1 MKNLLLLIISML
13 FLFSITG
20 IAEAPITIDGERD
33 DFYNTQK
40 GPDEGHIYLP
50 PNAYSVDSGSAPGP
64 ASIDDEYDLSGHV
77 WIAWDSSYLYCF
89 AEVWDEYI
97 LVNNTT
103 TYENDALEL
112 KIDPDPGAET
122 TTGVA
127 AVRLSALGEDDAD
140 EPLGVDNLVGG
151 PGGLSNELDEV
162 FEPVAGEDYA
172 RKLTEL
178 GYNLEFRLPF
188 EVIVREDK
196 FLYPEVDNI
205 FGLAINLMEN
215 DDVGRETVL
224 QWSAG
229 MQDAVWSNPQL
240 HGTVTFLEGNKVK
253 MEPVNSAGG
262 DAANDSAHWYIP
274 PEETG
279 IKDGNK
285 ALLADNF
292 HLGQNYPNP
301 FNPSTTIDFTI
312 MNKELV
318 KLSIFDILGHEVKTL
333 VNQSLAPGYHAV
345 TWDGRDE
352 TGEIVASGV
361 YFYRFEAG
369 EFTEVKKLTFIQ

>member
-1 MKNLLLLIISML
+1 MKKLLLFISTMLI
-13 FLFSITG
+13 LFSTLTF
-20 IAEAPITIDGERD
+20 AQFSITIDGERD

-50 PNAYSVDSGSAPGP
+50 PQAYSVDSGSNPG
-64 ASIDDEYDLSGHV
+64 SVEDEYDLSGLL
-77 WIAWDSSYLYCF
+77 WFAWDELYLYCY
-89 AEVWDEYI
+89 AEVWDDYI

-103 TYENDALEL
+103 VYENDALEL
-112 KIDPDPGAET
+112 KIDPDPLAET

-127 AVRLSALGEDDAD
+127 AVRLSSLGEDLAD
-140 EPLGVDNLVGG
+140 EPLGVDNLVTG
-151 PGGLSNELDEV
+151 PGGGTPEIDEP
-162 FEPVAGEDYA
+162 FDPVEGEDYA

-188 EVIVREDK
+188 DVIVRENK
-196 FLYPEVDNI
+196 YMLAEVGSI
-205 FGLAINLMEN
+205 FGLAVNLMEN

-229 MQDAVWSNPQL
+229 MQDQVWSNPQL

-253 MEPVNSAGG
+253 MEPINSAGG
-262 DAANDSAHWYIP
+262 TAVNDSAHWYIP
-274 PEETG
+274 PVEDG
-279 IKDGNK
+279 IKDVNK
-285 ALLADNF
+285 TFTADNF
-292 HLGQNYPNP
+292 QLGQNYPNP
-301 FNPSTTIDFTI
+301 FNPSTTIDFTVTK
-312 MNKELV
+312 KELV

-333 VNQSLAPGYHAV
+333 VNQSFSPGIHSV

-352 TGEIVASGV
+352 AGEIVASGV

-369 EFTEVKKLTFIQ
+369 EFTDVKKLTFIQ